1 MWVEFIVGSCPD
13 SESFSR
19 YSGTSLQKPAFPNS
33 IRNLRATGLSVKT
46 DCGVSPMLNKVD
58 LFIFN

>member
-13 SESFSR
+13 SDTD
-19 YSGTSLQKPAFPNS
+19 SGTSLQKPAFPNS
-33 IRNLRATGLSVKT
+33 IRNLRATGLPVKT
-46 DCGVSPMLNKVD
+46 DCGVSPMINKVD